1 MSVAL
6 GNYKPAVT
14 VGSSRE
20 GAKRS
25 NKFLASLV
33 GPVECIKL
41 SVGCK
46 VPNRS
51 MNSSAQHPVV
61 AVNSS
66 GTRDTIA
73 INSPSSAPRREQKR
87 DATSGTAGPVDSGSK
102 RRSVQKSTA
111 VTSGGHVDNNE
122 RKNRGS
128 ARRCPE
134 TNVFV
139 SLFFITENSY
149 SRQDQWSHRLRFDY

>member
-6 GNYKPAVT
+6 GNYKPAFT
-14 VGSSRE
+14 VGSSKE
-20 GAKRS
+20 GTKRS

-33 GPVECIKL
+33 GPVESSKL

-51 MNSSAQHPVV
+51 MNLSAQHPVV

-73 INSPSSAPRREQKR
+73 IISPSSAPRRGQKR
-87 DATSGTAGPVDSGSK
+87 DATKSAAGPVDS
-102 RRSVQKSTA
+102 
-111 VTSGGHVDNNE
+111 
-122 RKNRGS
+122 
-128 ARRCPE
+128 
-134 TNVFV
+134 
-139 SLFFITENSY
+139 
-149 SRQDQWSHRLRFDY
+149 